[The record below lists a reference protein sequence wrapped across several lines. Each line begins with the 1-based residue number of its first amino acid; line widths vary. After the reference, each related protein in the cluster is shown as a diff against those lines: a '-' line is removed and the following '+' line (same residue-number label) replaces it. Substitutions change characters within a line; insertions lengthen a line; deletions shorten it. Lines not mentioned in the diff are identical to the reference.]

1 MKINKH
7 VGPKIPSLFMRIIK
21 LLPYVVELHGKT
33 NEGFRLDF
41 KIIVSF
47 PILISQDC
55 NLLAVRSEAE
65 EADSNHV
72 ILFSKK
78 KKKTMP
84 LIWSYQANVHKVI
97 I

>member
-1 MKINKH
+1 ML
-7 VGPKIPSLFMRIIK
+7 GPKIPSLFMRIIK

-47 PILISQDC
+47 PILISQNC
-55 NLLAVRSEAE
+55 NLLAVRS

-78 KKKTMP
+78 KKEKNHASNLELPGQCT
-84 LIWSYQANVHKVI
+84 
-97 I
+97 

>member
-55 NLLAVRSEAE
+55 NLLAVRSEA
-65 EADSNHV
+65 DSNHV

-78 KKKTMP
+78 TKKNHASNLELPGQCT
-84 LIWSYQANVHKVI
+84 
-97 I
+97 